1 MVEKNKNLEEILSF
15 NKKFVEDKEYEVFGT
30 TKYPDKKMVV
40 VSCMDTRLTE
50 LLPKAMNVR
59 NGDAK
64 FIKNAGGVIVH
75 PFGSA
80 MRSIIVCV
88 YEFDVKEVYIVGHFH
103 CGMSGIDPSKTIQK
117 MLDRGISKNTI
128 DTLSNAGIKVNKWL
142 YGFDSVEISLI
153 ESVEKVRNH
162 PLMPK
167 DVAVHGLL
175 IDPKTGALFLRIN
188 GWDAVEAYKESL
200 KEQENH

>member
-1 MVEKNKNLEEILSF
+1 MERNNNLEEILTF
-15 NKKFVEDKEYEVFGT
+15 NKKFVENKEYEEFDT

-88 YEFDVKEVYIVGHFH
+88 YEFNVKEVYIVAHFH
-103 CGMSGIDPSKTIQK
+103 CGMSGIEPGRTIEK
-117 MLDRGISKNTI
+117 MYERGISKDTI
-128 DTLSNAGIKVNKWL
+128 KTLNNAGINVKEWL
-142 YGFDSVEISLI
+142 YGFDSVEKSLL
-153 ESVEKVRNH
+153 ESVEIVRNH

-167 DVAVHGLL
+167 DVAVHGLI
-175 IDPKTGALFLRIN
+175 IDPKTGGLFLRIN
-188 GWDAVEAYKESL
+188 GWDFIDINSNEE
-200 KEQENH
+200 

>member
-1 MVEKNKNLEEILSF
+1 MTEKNTNLDEILTF
-15 NKKFVEDKEYEVFGT
+15 NKKFVEDKEYEAFDT

-50 LLPKAMNVR
+50 LLPKAMNLR

-88 YEFDVKEVYIVGHFH
+88 YEFDVKEVYIVAHFH

-117 MLDRGISKNTI
+117 MLDKGIKQETI
-128 DTLSNAGIKVNKWL
+128 ETLTNAGINVKDWL
-142 YGFDSVEISLI
+142 YGFNSVEISLI

-175 IDPKTGALFLRIN
+175 IDPKTGGLFLRIN
-188 GWDAVEAYKESL
+188 GWDAVEAYKAGL
-200 KEQENH
+200 K

>member
-1 MVEKNKNLEEILSF
+1 
-15 NKKFVEDKEYEVFGT
+15 
-30 TKYPDKKMVV
+30 
-40 VSCMDTRLTE
+40 
-50 LLPKAMNVR
+50 
-59 NGDAK
+59 
-64 FIKNAGGVIVH
+64 
-75 PFGSA
+75 
-80 MRSIIVCV
+80 
-88 YEFDVKEVYIVGHFH
+88 
-103 CGMSGIDPSKTIQK
+103 MSGIDPSKTIQK
-117 MLDRGISKNTI
+117 MIDRGISKETI

-188 GWDAVEAYKESL
+188 GWDAVEAYEESL
-200 KEQENH
+200 REQGK